1 MELTYEIMEG
11 AINRK
16 NVMELTYEIM
26 KGAVNS

>member
-1 MELTYEIMEG
+1 MELTYEIIKG